1 MNKKF
6 WKFALEIILIIM
18 NVSFIA
24 ITLQSQNVYQLIFN
38 ATTIILNILYYV
50 IDFIPENV

>member
-1 MNKKF
+1 
-6 WKFALEIILIIM
+6 M

-24 ITLQSQNVYQLIFN
+24 ITLQSQNIYQLIFN
-38 ATTIILNILYYV
+38 ATTIILNISYYV